1 MLVKTLIILAV
12 VSVAVYLLYTN
23 GYITIQNKKALM
35 FVGKHGFMDKRCS
48 AKFSS
53 CTGRIKKIIII
64 KENRQYSF
72 NLNCTL
78 EKGEVKITIRNPQ
91 KKDVLVLT
99 PKTPDGTIDAEIG
112 KYYMEIEI
120 YKAYGSYELTWK

>member
-1 MLVKTLIILAV
+1 MFVKTLTILAV
-12 VSVAVYLLYTN
+12 VGVTVYLLYTN

-53 CTGRIKKIIII
+53 CTGRIKKIIIF
-64 KENRQYSF
+64 KENRPYRF

-78 EKGEVKITIRNPQ
+78 EKGEIKVTVRNTQ
-91 KKDVLVLT
+91 KQDILVLT
-99 PKTPDGTIDAEIG
+99 PEKPDGVINPDIG
-112 KYYMEIEI
+112 KYYLEIEI